1 MRDRSVEWI
10 EKKIIKVLS
19 KQEMVRFYLGMSA
32 LVLEEVRSVNEQ
44 RRLDQ
49 AIVNL
54 LAVKKIRKWRDYWGT
69 CYSLK

>member
-19 KQEMVRFYLGMSA
+19 RQEMVRFYLGMSA
-32 LVLEEVRSVNEQ
+32 LVLENVRSVQEQ
-44 RRLDQ
+44 RRLDE

-54 LAVKKIRKWRDYWGT
+54 MTVGKIRKWKDYYGT
-69 CYSLK
+69 CYALK